1 MIKLRVELIASLVVV
16 VVLAFGCSNP
26 TSSDNSDSASH
37 SDVSVS
43 AEEEAFIRLVNE
55 HREAQGLNALTWNDA
70 LGDVAQAHS
79 QDMRDRGFF
88 SHTNPDGDDPFD
100 RMDAA
105 GISYRGAAENIASGY
120 ATGEAV
126 LNGWLNSDGHRQN
139 IESGNYTHHGI
150 GYVEDG
156 NYWTHVFATD
166 PSVSD

>member
-1 MIKLRVELIASLVVV
+1 MIKLRVKLVALLVVAM
-16 VVLAFGCSNP
+16 VLGYGCTNP
-26 TSSDNSDSASH
+26 TSSDSPGTASN
-37 SDVSVS
+37 SDVSLS

-55 HREAQGLNALTWNDA
+55 HRESQGLNGLTWNDA
-70 LGDVAQAHS
+70 LGEIALAHS
-79 QDMRDRGFF
+79 RDMRDRDFF

-105 GISYRGAAENIASGY
+105 GISHRGAAENIASGY
-120 ATGEAV
+120 TTGEAV
-126 LNGWLNSDGHRQN
+126 LNGWLNSDGHRRN
-139 IESGNYTHHGI
+139 IENGNYTHHGI